1 MALVLSVAIASILAF
16 ATALPIWLVSGPGRV
31 PFQML
36 LHELPQLLV
45 RIIIICISACGVAL
59 IIASLFVL
67 TPHASAYEALLLMP
81 LFLIS
86 DIFGIPGGP
95 IGTLMMW
102 ASPTMR
108 ILAATLEPTLTG
120 SARPIS
126 WGVCSA
132 HRVRQILLYGDSLW
146 QSS

>member
-16 ATALPIWLVSGPGRV
+16 ATALLIWLVPGPGRV

-45 RIIIICISACGVAL
+45 RIIIICISAC
-59 IIASLFVL
+59 
-67 TPHASAYEALLLMP
+67 EALLLMP

-86 DIFGIPGGP
+86 GIFGVPGGP